1 MKKYLIIAILNTI
14 FINLNAQTP
23 KFINYQGLA
32 RDASGNPITNQ
43 SVALGF
49 TITNGATTPYTDS
62 KNATTNGFGLFNTT
76 IGSASNPINS
86 DLALGNFSL
95 ITSVNGNILTPQIL
109 ASVPYALNAPEP
121 AVSYSTGVLTI
132 GSVTVPY
139 TPGTNYQAGDGISI
153 NSGSII
159 NTAKNQTINIT
170 SSGIA
175 TVSSAYPNFNVGV
188 PTPTLTYNN
197 ISNILTLNNGATT
210 STTSISSSTAS
221 AISITGSGNAVVSPT
236 TGSSFNVNVPTQTL
250 SVSGGSVVSS
260 NLGGSFSFP
269 PTPSLALIGS
279 TLTSGVSSNSVDLST
294 LTSSGWGT
302 TGNSGTNQTSNF
314 IGTTD
319 NNGLT
324 ISTNSLSRIGIN
336 GNAPSGSGGVV
347 IGGSP
352 TSTSLGKDLTLQG
365 PLLSLSDKIYG
376 QFAIRGSGLGNL
388 PQTFMTF
395 NGQLGTV
402 NGFLGDTS
410 ILNND
415 IELRGINNLKLGAGS
430 PTINPP
436 VLFIN
441 GSNNKIAVG
450 NFTLPVA
457 KLDVQTNDNNAAIN
471 GINNGSTTSTFA
483 YGVYGETKTSS
494 AQGAAIYGENKSI
507 GAGVRGVN
515 LTGTNTGNEH
525 GVFGETNSSAI
536 NSYGIYGKNIGAGSG
551 VFGRATNSI
560 AINAYGVYG
569 SNIGLGAGV
578 HGINTSSISSNNGHG
593 VLGITQNT
601 DLSAAGVFG
610 VNDSNG
616 PSIYGVKQGGAAGYA
631 AFIENKNNT
640 NSSAAL
646 HVVSNSSSGYAG
658 SFFNSSSGGT
668 SLYASKNSTGS
679 VAYFENF
686 SSSNSSSALFVSTN
700 GNGAAGFFQNI
711 NSSNSSPALN
721 VNSNSNAAF
730 ALSVLNTGNQASFY
744 THKTG
749 SATGNAA
756 YIENL
761 TPTNPAQ
768 VLQVVN
774 NSNVPT
780 SPAINA
786 ASNSSIA
793 AIGVQLENTHIK
805 SVGSLSFSPT
815 YVVPGISF
823 SSSGNIHTYIN
834 CTDVKGKII
843 LSNTTFTTIPVGD
856 YLEIT
861 IPFNKPYS
869 STPIVV
875 VSQVYTTDN
884 ASKFT
889 FFVKNV
895 LTSNFTIRIMNTDS
909 SLPLTLVGTDTFSFN
924 YFIIE

>member
-1 MKKYLIIAILNTI
+1 MKKYLILAISKIIL
-14 FINLNAQTP
+14 INLNAQTP

-32 RDASGNPITNQ
+32 RDASGNPIINQ

-49 TITNGATTPYTDS
+49 TITNGASAPFTDS
-62 KNATTNGFGLFNTT
+62 KNTTTNGFGLFNTT

-86 DLALGNFSL
+86 NLAMGNFSL
-95 ITSVNGNILTPQIL
+95 ITSVNGNILTPQLL
-109 ASVPYALNAPEP
+109 ASVPYALNTPEP
-121 AVSYSTGVLTI
+121 TVTYSTGVLTI
-132 GSVTVPY
+132 GSTTVPY
-139 TPGTNYQAGDGISI
+139 SAGTTYQAGNGISI
-153 NSGSII
+153 NSGTII
-159 NTAKNQTINIT
+159 NTAPNQTINIT

-188 PTPTLTYNN
+188 PTPTLSYNN

-221 AISITGSGNAVVSPT
+221 VLSITGSGNAVVSPT
-236 TGSSFNVNVPTQTL
+236 TGSSFTVNVPTQTL
-250 SVSGGSVVSS
+250 SVIGGSLVSS
-260 NLGGSFSFP
+260 SLGGSFNLP
-269 PTPSLALIGS
+269 PTPSLALTGN

-294 LTSSGWGT
+294 LTSSGWGI

-319 NNGLT
+319 LNGLT

-352 TSTSLGKDLTLQG
+352 TSSSLGKDLTLQG
-365 PLLSLSDKIYG
+365 PLLSPSDKIYG

-415 IELRGINNLKLGAGS
+415 IELRGINNLKLSAGN
-430 PTINPP
+430 PTVNPP

-450 NFTLPVA
+450 NFTVPVA
-457 KLDVQTNDNNAAIN
+457 KLDVQTKDNNAAIN

-483 YGVYGETKTSS
+483 YGVYGETNSGS
-494 AQGAAIYGENKSI
+494 AQGAAIYGENKNI
-507 GAGVRGVN
+507 GTGVAGIN
-515 LTGTNTGNEH
+515 LSGLNSGNAH
-525 GVFGETNSSAI
+525 GVYGETNSSAI
-536 NSYGIYGKNIGAGSG
+536 NSYGVYGKNNGAGSG
-551 VFGRATNSI
+551 IFGRATNSV

-601 DLSAAGVFG
+601 NASAAGVFG
-610 VNDSNG
+610 ENDSFG
-616 PSIYGVKQGGAAGYA
+616 PSIYGIKIGGATGNA
-631 AFIENKNNT
+631 AFFENT
-640 NSSAAL
+640 NSS
-646 HVVSNSSSGYAG
+646 N
-658 SFFNSSSGGT
+658 N
-668 SLYASKNSTGS
+668 
-679 VAYFENF
+679 
-686 SSSNSSSALFVSTN
+686 
-700 GNGAAGFFQNI
+700 
-711 NSSNSSPALN
+711 SPALK
-721 VNSNSNAAF
+721 VNSNSNIPSAF

-744 THKTG
+744 SHKTSG
-749 SATGNAA
+749 GTGNAA

-761 TPTNPAQ
+761 NPSNSAP

-774 NSNVPT
+774 NSNVPN

-786 ASNSSIA
+786 ASNSSVA
-793 AIGVQLENTHIK
+793 AVGVQLENSHLK
-805 SVGSLSFSPT
+805 SIGSLSFSPT
-815 YVVPGISF
+815 YSVAGISF
-823 SSSGNIHTYIN
+823 LSSGNTHIYSN
-834 CTDVKGKII
+834 CSDVKGQFI
-843 LSNTTFTTIPVGD
+843 LSNPTFTTIPVGD
-856 YLEIT
+856 YIEIT

-869 STPIVV
+869 TVPIVV
-875 VSQVYTTDN
+875 ISQVYTTDN
-884 ASKFT
+884 ANKFT

-895 LTSNFTIRIMNTDS
+895 LTSSFTVRIMNTNS
-909 SLPLTLVGTDTFSFN
+909 SLPLTLVGTDTFTFN
-924 YFIIE
+924 YFVIE